1 MSISANFP
9 NVKPSLLL
17 DFANAQQL
25 PPSVTFTRATTAAY
39 YNGSTTAMA
48 EQNLILQSQT
58 FASSPW
64 SGTQL
69 TVTENVTTAPDGTNT
84 ADSIVPNTF
93 STANHQFAQNVNLI
107 ANKTFTLSIYVKAF
121 GYTKFAF
128 REAAITGAYATFNLA
143 SSGSVI
149 ATASVAEVTI
159 LGATITSVGSGWF
172 RVTISLV
179 STSSALSMGFFA
191 LNDTYTSGDPYA
203 AGFAT
208 GDGTSGVYIWGCQLE
223 QRATASA
230 YTVTTTQAITNY
242 VPVLLTAGGGQP
254 RFDHNPTTSESRG
267 LVIEEQRTNI
277 CIRSED
283 FSASGWTL
291 VNATVSTNVGIAPD
305 GTQTADLL
313 IPNSTSST
321 DHSTYRSTGTLTGT
335 YTTSCYAKAAGYNF
349 FEIFDGTGANRLRVN
364 LTDGSY
370 VTTGSPAAV
379 SVTAVG
385 NGWYRCSFTRAI
397 SSAPQYVQ
405 VGAVSDSAGSAFSGN
420 GFGGVLIWG
429 AQQELGAFATSYIPT
444 TTAAATRAADLASMT
459 GANFS
464 SWFNN
469 AQGTFYAQANLSN
482 GGRYFNTYKSSSS
495 FQLEGVQGP
504 TYYESFVYDGAVQAQ
519 IQITAAQFTSHR
531 VATAYAVNDI
541 AGCVD
546 AGTVGTDTTAVLPIG
561 LDTLNI
567 NAYTNGGPYGSGT
580 IKKIAYY
587 PLRLTNAQLQALTS

>member
-58 FASSPW
+58 IGAGW
-64 SGTQL
+64 VINATYATDVG
-69 TVTENVTTAPDGTNT
+69 VAPDGTTTADQLTLASGKSCYQTVTWPSGTFGTVTVYVKAAATSSAAFFKFATNNTASWNTGLQSPKVALTSSWQRVTLSGILQNGGGGVNIHIDGSNT
-84 ADSIVPNTF
+84 ADGVVDPDCYGNVLVWGVQINT
-93 STANHQFAQNVNLI
+93 
-107 ANKTFTLSIYVKAF
+107 
-121 GYTKFAF
+121 YT
-128 REAAITGAYATFNLA
+128 T
-143 SSGSVI
+143 
-149 ATASVAEVTI
+149 ATA
-159 LGATITSVGSGWF
+159 
-172 RVTISLV
+172 
-179 STSSALSMGFFA
+179 
-191 LNDTYTSGDPYA
+191 
-203 AGFAT
+203 
-208 GDGTSGVYIWGCQLE
+208 YI
-223 QRATASA
+223 A
-230 YTVTTTQAITNY
+230 TTTQTITNY
-242 VPVLLTAGGGQP
+242 VPQLLTAGGGQP
-254 RFDHNPTTSESRG
+254 RFDHNPTTSESLG
-267 LVIEEQRTNI
+267 LLIEEQRTNTVLA
-277 CIRSED
+277 SEQ
-283 FSASGWTL
+283 FG
-291 VNATVSTNVGIAPD
+291 NATYWGSGGGSVTSNSIVAP
-305 GTQTADLL
+305 
-313 IPNSTSST
+313 N
-321 DHSTYRSTGTLTGT
+321 GTLTGDTLVSAASGLGASGVYQSVTGLSSAST
-335 YTTSCYAKAAGYNF
+335 YTLSCYVKANGSSWVQLIATS
-349 FEIFDGTGANRLRVN
+349 TGGSASPTRGWFNLSTGVIGSVN
-364 LTDGSY
+364 NTSSSLTIAS
-370 VTTGSPAAV
+370 
-379 SVTAVG
+379 VG
-385 NGWYRCSFTRAI
+385 NGWYRCSMILPALTSTGTTIYITCSNGDGIDEFTNN
-397 SSAPQYVQ
+397 
-405 VGAVSDSAGSAFSGN
+405 GFSGL
-420 GFGGVLIWG
+420 FLWG
-429 AQQELGAFATSYIPT
+429 AQVELGSFATSYIPT

-469 AQGTFYAQANLSN
+469 AQGTFYAQANLSD

-495 FQLEGVQGP
+495 LQIEGVQGP

-519 IQITAAQFTSHR
+519 IQITAAKFTSHR